1 MLGFYSRARRI
12 SRRAAIVC
20 NAWVMADSRVT
31 SAISHWAPRFI
42 ANGVDYSDFARV
54 TAAIEDWGSWCAQW
68 CLAGAVHAELG
79 AAALAAG
86 RGRSGGA
93 HLAQAAVYYHFAKF
107 MYVDDTEQMHAAH
120 RKAVECL
127 ASALPYIDPPG
138 ERVEIPFDGATI
150 AAILR
155 RPAGP
160 GPHPIVILIPGLDSA
175 KEEFRPTEDLFLSRG
190 LATLSIDGPGQ
201 GEAEYDLAIRG
212 DWEVPGSAVIDAVC
226 TLPGIDADRI
236 GIWGV
241 SLGGY
246 YAARVASG
254 DTRVRACIALCGPY
268 CLGDLWEQLPEL
280 SRAAFT
286 VRSKSTSQEQARR
299 RAGELTMAGLA
310 HRITA
315 PLLIVAGQRDRIF
328 PWQDAVRLRDEAG
341 GPTELL
347 LLADGNHGCANVPY
361 QHRPYSADW
370 MADRLAPPEG

>member
-1 MLGFYSRARRI
+1 MLAS
-12 SRRAAIVC
+12 V
-20 NAWVMADSRVT
+20 ADSRVAA
-31 SAISHWAPRFI
+31 AISHWAPRFI
-42 ANGVDYSDFARV
+42 ANGVDYSDFVRI
-54 TAAIEDWGSWCAQW
+54 TAAIEDWDSWCAEW
-68 CLAGAVHAELG
+68 SRAAAVHAELG
-79 AAALAAG
+79 QAALAAG
-86 RGRSGGA
+86 RGRSAGS

-107 MYVDDTEQMHAAH
+107 MFVHDLRQMRAAH
-120 RKAVECL
+120 LKAVDCL
-127 ASALPYIDPPG
+127 TDALPHLDPPG

-190 LATLSIDGPGQ
+190 LATLSVDGPGQ

-212 DWEVPGSAVIDAVC
+212 DWEVPGSAVIDAAAA
-226 TLPGIDADRI
+226 LDGIDADRI

-246 YAARVASG
+246 YAARTAAGES
-254 DTRVRACIALCGPY
+254 RVRACIALSGPY
-268 CLGDLWEQLPEL
+268 CLGDVWDQLPEL

-286 VRSKSTSQEQARR
+286 VRSKSASQEQARL
-299 RAGELTMAGLA
+299 RAGELSLAGVA

-315 PLLIVAGQRDRIF
+315 PMLIVAGQQDRIF
-328 PWQDAVRLRDEAG
+328 GWQDAARLKEEAG
-341 GPTELL
+341 GPAELL

-361 QHRPYSADW
+361 KHRPYSADW
-370 MADRLAPPEG
+370 MAEQLMAQPIRPA